1 MKLENL
7 MRKLACTIILIS
19 TFTSL
24 YSQETQSN
32 QSFHLGLAGVSTFT
46 KSEMKVDDVNFVDTV
61 SYNPF
66 DFGVYCGN
74 EFKLGGRY
82 ILDLEFFYL
91 NNRVEI
97 SRNLNR
103 RFELHQNIG
112 CLIKPGIIIEKHRA
126 CLDIGIAAVYAF
138 DKDEEFGNQFDRF
151 DQAIFF
157 GGSYDYRIDENISI
171 QLKYLHAKFNS
182 ISHYTQNELKQFS
195 IISLGLNYHLD

>member
-1 MKLENL
+1 MHKLI
-7 MRKLACTIILIS
+7 CTTLLIS
-19 TFTSL
+19 TCASL
-24 YSQETQSN
+24 YSQETESR

-46 KSEMKVDDVNFVDTV
+46 KSEMYVDEINYVDTV

-74 EFKLGGRY
+74 EFKMGGIY
-82 ILDLEFFYL
+82 ILDVEFFYL

-112 CLIKPGIIIEKHRA
+112 CLVKPGIVIDKHRA
-126 CLDIGIAAVYAF
+126 FLDIGVTAVYVF
-138 DKDEEFGNQFDRF
+138 DKDEEFGNQYDRF

-195 IISLGLNYHLD
+195 IISLGLYYHLE